1 MEEIRCRGNAV
12 LVRLSGTRLCAC
24 VCAYVHAPVCV
35 CVPMCA
41 CVSVCVCACVCVCV
55 YGSWEA
61 LGVTSPFPDLP
72 RPAQAMGMLSEA
84 QAR

>member
-12 LVRLSGTRLCAC
+12 LVRLSGTRLCVC
-24 VCAYVHAPVCV
+24 VCAC
-35 CVPMCA
+35 MCA

-55 YGSWEA
+55 YGGWEA